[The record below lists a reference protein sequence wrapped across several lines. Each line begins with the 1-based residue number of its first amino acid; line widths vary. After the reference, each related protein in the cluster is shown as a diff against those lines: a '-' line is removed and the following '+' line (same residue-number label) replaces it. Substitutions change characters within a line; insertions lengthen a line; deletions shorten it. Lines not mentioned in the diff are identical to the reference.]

1 MNFLALND
9 DVKFII
15 ANHLKSDYKI
25 NKIFMTKDDDKL
37 QKILFDEV
45 KDMTLTLEDIIN
57 ISTKDNKKFHDEID
71 FFKKNYNKIYTNED
85 DKDFY
90 ESYEELKIDAEFL
103 FDIL

>member
-25 NKIFMTKDDDKL
+25 NKIFMTEQDDKL

>member
-25 NKIFMTKDDDKL
+25 NKIFMTEQDDKL

-45 KDMTLTLEDIIN
+45 QDMTLTLEDIIN

-103 FDIL
+103 W

>member
-25 NKIFMTKDDDKL
+25 NKIFMTQQDDKL
-37 QKILFDEV
+37 QKILFEEV

>member
-25 NKIFMTKDDDKL
+25 NKIFMTEQDDKL

-90 ESYEELKIDAEFL
+90 ESYEELKIDAEIL
-103 FDIL
+103 FNIL

>member
-25 NKIFMTKDDDKL
+25 NKIFMTEQDDKL
-37 QKILFDEV
+37 QKILFGEV
-45 KDMTLTLEDIIN
+45 KEMTLTLEDIIN

>member
-25 NKIFMTKDDDKL
+25 NKIFMTQQDDKL